1 MGKCEL
7 ELVLSG
13 NAAIERCLKVL
24 DCDFDSFWKAG
35 IPDDYLLNG
44 SQKSD
49 YASFLGNMML
59 SINFHLRVMAGKV
72 PTWDHPGGK
81 GNVPIK
87 YKCTQDDMEAFIAR
101 AWNLVARRIL
111 EADPDGKLTHLQAL

>member
-24 DCDFDSFWKAG
+24 DCDFDSFWKECIPG
-35 IPDDYLLNG
+35 DYIPDENQTL
-44 SQKSD
+44 
-49 YASFLGNMML
+49 FLGNMML

-72 PTWDHPGGK
+72 PALDHPGGR

-87 YKCTQDDMEAFIAR
+87 YKCTQDDMEAFVAR

-111 EADPDGKLTHLQAL
+111 DKDPDGKLTHLQAL